1 MKMAHMAKLC
11 GAGLL
16 IAILSSP
23 VLALDAGARAPD
35 VRLPGLKD
43 LVSLESLKGR
53 VVYLDFWASWCG
65 PCRHS
70 FPFMNQMLEKYRSNG
85 LEVFAINVDEKRT
98 DADRFLQE
106 VPARFTLAFDS
117 KGETAKLFGVKSM
130 PSSYILGRDGQII
143 EIHRGFRD
151 EDRPNIE
158 AQIVRALGVR

>member
-1 MKMAHMAKLC
+1 MKMPQMAKLVA
-11 GAGLL
+11 AGLL
-16 IAILSSP
+16 AALLSSP

-70 FPFMNQMLEKYRSNG
+70 FPFMNQLLEKYRSNG
-85 LEVFAINVDEKRT
+85 LEVFAINVDEKRA
-98 DADRFLQE
+98 DAERFLKE
-106 VPARFTLAFDS
+106 VPAQFTLAFDS

-151 EDRPNIE
+151 EDRQSIE
-158 AQIVRALGVR
+158 AQIVRALGVH